1 VRRVPVPPRVQRL
14 RLMRVGENVR
24 GPLRRHVRPLLLLM
38 LMLILMLMLMVLLL
52 MRVMLLRARVF
63 VALGRVLLSFPSRR
77 PIVFAL

>member
-1 VRRVPVPPRVQRL
+1 MRRVPVSPRVQRL

-24 GPLRRHVRPLLLLM
+24 GPLRRHVRSLLM
-38 LMLILMLMLMVLLL
+38 LRLMLILMRMVLLL

-63 VALGRVLLSFPSRR
+63 VALGRVLVSFPSRR